1 MLRRIKHRI
10 CGVYDIGYS
19 YTLDT
24 YVLAVNVLA
33 LWRYTRYYSITKE
46 EYDLHRTAKGL
57 KELDN
62 IAWQCISAENQHKR
76 FLCSALSN
84 DQKNLWKMT
93 ASALL
98 SSQTEQRSLSEII
111 TATGQMP
118 CLQFCVSCKPKATFP
133 CTCRMTFD
141 L

>member
-46 EYDLHRTAKGL
+46 EYNLHRTAKGL

-76 FLCSALSN
+76 FLCSDMMLEN
-84 DQKNLWKMT
+84 T
-93 ASALL
+93 P
-98 SSQTEQRSLSEII
+98 EQESIHAKLSES
-111 TATGQMP
+111 
-118 CLQFCVSCKPKATFP
+118 LQRYDASKIKFI
-133 CTCRMTFD
+133 
-141 L
+141 

>member
-76 FLCSALSN
+76 FLCSDMMPSSSGNKAISN
-84 DQKNLWKMT
+84 KKANPRI
-93 ASALL
+93 
-98 SSQTEQRSLSEII
+98 SQL
-111 TATGQMP
+111 
-118 CLQFCVSCKPKATFP
+118 FP
-133 CTCRMTFD
+133 HFQTTRRISGR
-141 L
+141 

>member
-10 CGVYDIGYS
+10 CGVYGYS

-76 FLCSALSN
+76 FLCSDMMLEN
-84 DQKNLWKMT
+84 T
-93 ASALL
+93 P
-98 SSQTEQRSLSEII
+98 EQESIHAKLSES
-111 TATGQMP
+111 
-118 CLQFCVSCKPKATFP
+118 LQRYDASKIKFI
-133 CTCRMTFD
+133 
-141 L
+141 